1 LDAQSANLLLPV
13 GVLCLWYAFHYWH
26 TGYVFG
32 NPEFFR
38 YNVQATISPVRIL
51 LALATRVWQ
60 AFGYLHLWVLTL
72 MVVWAMTRPPLRD
85 GEQERPRIG
94 IPVQAVFGVVIFV
107 FIVALAVVGGAVLAR
122 YMLTAVPLVII
133 VAVSTLW
140 RRIRLWKW
148 MIAIVCVAFIAGW
161 FLSPPYG
168 FSPEDNLAYRDFV
181 QIHTEAAQFL
191 EQRYPSARVLTA
203 WPGSDEITQPY
214 LGYVS
219 RPMRVVRIEDFNAEE
234 LLSAAEARSRYDVA
248 LLFSTKY
255 EPPHPL
261 LDRWRKWEQLKTRW
275 FGFHRDIH
283 PAVAA
288 RLLGGRIV
296 FTDTRP
302 GLWIAVIELER
313 VEEARVQ
320 AP

>member
-1 LDAQSANLLLPV
+1 
-13 GVLCLWYAFHYWH
+13 
-26 TGYVFG
+26 
-32 NPEFFR
+32 
-38 YNVQATISPVRIL
+38 
-51 LALATRVWQ
+51 
-60 AFGYLHLWVLTL
+60 
-72 MVVWAMTRPPLRD
+72 
-85 GEQERPRIG
+85 
-94 IPVQAVFGVVIFV
+94 
-107 FIVALAVVGGAVLAR
+107 
-122 YMLTAVPLVII
+122 
-133 VAVSTLW
+133 
-140 RRIRLWKW
+140 
-148 MIAIVCVAFIAGW
+148 
-161 FLSPPYG
+161 
-168 FSPEDNLAYRDFV
+168 
-181 QIHTEAAQFL
+181 
-191 EQRYPSARVLTA
+191 
-203 WPGSDEITQPY
+203 
-214 LGYVS
+214 
-219 RPMRVVRIEDFNAEE
+219 MRVVRIEDFNAEE